1 MVRMVL
7 RRGEEAE
14 GSNHS
19 MLRSRGQH
27 FEQRMC
33 HLFASEKH
41 GMNLG
46 VHLQAL
52 QWAWLAGYEM
62 GGSSIAVY
70 YITTRFQCSSP

>member
-1 MVRMVL
+1 
-7 RRGEEAE
+7 
-14 GSNHS
+14 
-19 MLRSRGQH
+19 
-27 FEQRMC
+27 
-33 HLFASEKH
+33 
-41 GMNLG
+41 MNLG